1 MEPPMRLKVY
11 VMKGSCLPSAS
22 CVAVSVIGLVLS
34 SSRALLAE
42 GCSGALGAAGACA
55 PGAGTL
61 AGAAAV
67 CWTGAG
73 AAGTGSSFLLLPM

>member
-34 SSRALLAE
+34 SSRALLTE

-67 CWTGAG
+67 CWTG
-73 AAGTGSSFLLLPM
+73 